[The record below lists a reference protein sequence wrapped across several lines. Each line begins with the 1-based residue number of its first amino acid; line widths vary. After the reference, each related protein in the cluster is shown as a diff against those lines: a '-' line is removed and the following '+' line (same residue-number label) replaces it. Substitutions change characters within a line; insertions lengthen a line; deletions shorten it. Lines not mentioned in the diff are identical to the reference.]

1 VAETVINICGK
12 FGARSQMGQK
22 WVSSSLLRVL
32 YYLNEWYV
40 LVQIHE

>member
-1 VAETVINICGK
+1 ME
-12 FGARSQMGQK
+12 GAGSQNPL
-22 WVSSSLLRVL
+22 SYHLLRVL